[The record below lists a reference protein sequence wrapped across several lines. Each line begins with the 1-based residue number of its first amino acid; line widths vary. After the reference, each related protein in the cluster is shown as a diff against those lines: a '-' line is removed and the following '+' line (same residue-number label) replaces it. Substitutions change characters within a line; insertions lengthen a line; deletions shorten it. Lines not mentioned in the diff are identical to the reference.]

1 MSLAKHGNKN
11 KSAFEKVATQ
21 RNSPVNVMNP
31 SSTKPEGNTS
41 TEVST
46 KTSTETRG
54 DTVPSTKEL
63 LSAVAKK
70 TKKGKIQRSVYLDED
85 VCKAFDNFGEKHS
98 GQKSELVNELLRV
111 ALADYM

>member
-21 RNSPVNVMNP
+21 RNVPVNVLNP
-31 SSTKPEGNTS
+31 SSIKPETNTS

-46 KTSTETRG
+46 NTSTESRDKIATS
-54 DTVPSTKEL
+54 PKEL
-63 LSAVAKK
+63 LSSVAKK
-70 TKKGKIQRSVYLDED
+70 PKKGKMQRSVYLDED
-85 VCKAFDNFGEKHS
+85 VCEAFDAFGKKHPRN
-98 GQKSELVNELLRV
+98 KSELVNELLRA